1 MNIILSGGG
10 TAGHINPAIA
20 IAKYILSIE
29 PDSKILFI
37 GTKKGLENKLIP
49 KEGFSIK
56 YINVEGFSTESK
68 IKNLCPGMKFATAI
82 LKCSAIISAFKPDAV
97 IGTGGYVCA
106 PVVFAAN
113 LMNIPTLIHEQNVF
127 PGSAIRFLSKRSTVT
142 AISFDESKDYL
153 KGAKELLTTGNP
165 IRPAILSSSRNISR
179 SKLGLTNEKLI
190 LAVGGSLGATAINN
204 TIIEFI
210 KKNTDTNLKIILSTG
225 ERDYE
230 RVKSELSGITDNGTF
245 EIRKYIDD
253 MDTVLSAADLVICRS
268 GAITLS
274 EICALGKASLL
285 IPSPN
290 VVNNHQEYNAR
301 ALERAN
307 AAFVILEKDLTYDL
321 LISDIQSII
330 YSDSKR
336 VQMENNALS
345 LAKTEA
351 CEIIYKRLK
360 SIVTK

>member
-20 IAKYILSIE
+20 IANYVLSKE

-49 KEGFSIK
+49 NEGFDIK
-56 YINVEGFSTESK
+56 YIDVEGFSTESK
-68 IKNLCPGMKFATAI
+68 IKNLRPAMKFGKSI
-82 LKCSAIISAFKPDAV
+82 LKCLSIISAFKPDAV

-113 LMNIPTLIHEQNVF
+113 LMNIPTIIHEQNVF
-127 PGSAIRFLSKRSTVT
+127 PGSAIRFLSNKSTVT
-142 AISFDESKDYL
+142 AISFDESRDYL
-153 KGAKELLTTGNP
+153 KNAKSIITTGNP
-165 IRPAILSSSRNISR
+165 IRPAILSSSREVSR
-179 SKLGLTNEKLI
+179 NALGLKNEKLI
-190 LAVGGSLGATAINN
+190 LALGGSLGATMIND
-204 TIIEFI
+204 TIVEFI
-210 KKNTDTNLKIILSTG
+210 KKNTDADIKIILSTG
-225 ERDYE
+225 ERDYD
-230 RVKSELSGITDNGTF
+230 RVKEELSGISNNTF
-245 EIRKYIDD
+245 EIRKYIQD
-253 MDTVLSAADLVICRS
+253 MDTVLSASDLVVCRS

-274 EICALGKASLL
+274 EICAMGKASVL

-301 ALERAN
+301 ALEKAD
-307 AAFVILEKDLTYDL
+307 AAYVILEKELTYD
-321 LISDIQSII
+321 IFVDKVQSII

-336 VQMENNALS
+336 LNMERNALS

-351 CEIIYKRLK
+351 CEIIYSKLK
-360 SIVTK
+360 ALVTK